1 MNPEVP
7 KRLDDLLR
15 SIGREL
21 PALVSFGV
29 VRIGVFGSRVRG
41 ADRPDSDVD
50 LLVELAPGRDLLD
63 LVLVKQHLAE
73 RLGMTVD
80 VTTPSG
86 LRPED
91 RDRILGEVRPVVPP
105 ADDG

>member
-1 MNPEVP
+1 MDPDTP
-7 KRLDDLLR
+7 QRLDDLPR

-21 PALVSFGV
+21 PALASFGV

-41 ADRPDSDVD
+41 TDRPDSDVD

-63 LVLVKQHLAE
+63 LILVKQHLTE
-73 RLGMTVD
+73 RLGTTVD
-80 VTTPSG
+80 LTPPSG

-91 RDRILGEVRPVVPP
+91 RDRILGEVRPVVPAA
-105 ADDG
+105 ADG